1 MKPFCGLGLS
11 LCSGVLLALLF
22 PPWNLSGLA
31 WIALVPFLTA
41 VLVLSPGP
49 AISVLDGLVTF
60 GLFSWLNFWWLWH
73 ERRLNE
79 FVANVACVSFL
90 GVVFSWYLWR
100 FAKLPV
106 LPKRQTGTRAPLQ
119 PVLVGQGFNSES
131 WRVSL
136 AHLRLA
142 GTVAAAWCFLEWGRG
157 AVMPAWN
164 ALGISIAGNLPL
176 LQLVKGTGPLG
187 LSFLVV
193 FGNVVIFA
201 AARRLALQP
210 GRTSWSGRFDA
221 IIALAVIFA
230 TWLVGFNSVLV
241 RHTPNFKVCLVNS
254 NQTRIDDLVRLSQI
268 AESEKANLVVWRK
281 ATFGPGSNSRLSES
295 ALGSKIPVVSGLESA
310 DGRLSGYYVFLP
322 GNVQSV
328 IIPNRNQVLFQP
340 FAENR
345 SKTLQPITIDTRVFW
360 ALVGADAGS
369 LPNLQSVGKSQGNGF
384 IAFVD
389 SPTGTRLEEEQLR
402 GNLRVWCVALGRA
415 LVYQSR
421 RAGANLFTAEGRTT
435 AQVAPGEEAA
445 ALGDLSFSTE
455 PPVTLY
461 SSYGDW
467 FPIICG
473 AIALFSALN
482 ERLRAKYANSGR
494 LGS

>member
-1 MKPFCGLGLS
+1 MKPFCGLSLS
-11 LCSGVLLALLF
+11 LCSGLLLALLF

-49 AISVLDGLVTF
+49 GISVLNGLVSF
-60 GLFSWLNFWWLWH
+60 GPFSWINFWWLWH
-73 ERRLNE
+73 ERRINE

-90 GVVFSWYLWR
+90 GIVFSWYLWR
-100 FAKLPV
+100 FAKLPA
-106 LPKRQTGTRAPLQ
+106 LPKRQPGTRVPLQ
-119 PVLVGQGFNSES
+119 PVLVGQGFNSEP

-164 ALGISIAGNLPL
+164 ILGISIAGNLPL

-193 FGNVVIFA
+193 FANVVIFA
-201 AARRLALQP
+201 AVRRLALQP

-221 IIALAVIFA
+221 IAALAVIFA
-230 TWLVGFNSVLV
+230 TWLGGFNSLLV

-254 NQTRIDDLVRLSQI
+254 GQSRIDDLVRLSQI
-268 AESEKANLVVWRK
+268 AESEMANLVVWLK
-281 ATFGPGSNSRLSES
+281 ATFGPGSNARLSTS
-295 ALGSKIPVVSGLESA
+295 ALGSKIPVVSGLEA
-310 DGRLSGYYVFLP
+310 AGGRLSGYYVFLP
-322 GNVQSV
+322 GSVQSV
-328 IIPNRNQVLFQP
+328 ITIRNQPLFQP

-360 ALVGADAGS
+360 PLVGSDAGS
-369 LPNLQSVGKSQGNGF
+369 LANLQSVSKKQGNSF

-389 SPTGTRLEEEQLR
+389 SPTGTKLEEEQLR
-402 GNLRVWCVALGRA
+402 GNLRVWSVALGRA
-415 LVYQSR
+415 LIYQSR

-435 AQVAPGEEAA
+435 AEVSPGEDAA

-467 FPIICG
+467 FPIVCG

-482 ERLRAKYANSGR
+482 ERLRAKYANSSR
-494 LGS
+494 LGT